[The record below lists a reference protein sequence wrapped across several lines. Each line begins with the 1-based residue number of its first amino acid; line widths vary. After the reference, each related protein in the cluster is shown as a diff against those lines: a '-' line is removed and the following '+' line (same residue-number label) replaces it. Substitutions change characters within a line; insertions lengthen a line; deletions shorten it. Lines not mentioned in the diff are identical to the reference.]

1 MLTNDAKYLWERAR
15 ARDENEERVSELENE
30 DHEELE
36 SVTLH
41 GERG

>member
-1 MLTNDAKYLWERAR
+1 MLTNDAKYLWERAGV
-15 ARDENEERVSELENE
+15 RDEKEESFSELDNE

-36 SVTLH
+36 SVALH